1 MHDWLSLCD
10 AVAHQNLISSNETS
24 RKRIASL
31 PPCPPKN
38 WIIDFLF
45 NLTTVQK
52 IFWLKISLY
61 WCFSNDGYALFLAHN
76 VLENVVANRAGLALF
91 ICLNKLI
98 ITFGVLPVLR
108 WRLLFANLL
117 YAVLVVHLFWQV
129 VTQIKWEFGL
139 IRKTSIGDKTR
150 KKRRCILCR
159 NILR

>member
-1 MHDWLSLCD
+1 MKPLERELPLC
-10 AVAHQNLISSNETS
+10 
-24 RKRIASL
+24 
-31 PPCPPKN
+31 CPPFPPKKLDN
-38 WIIDFLF
+38 RFSIQSDHRTKDF
-45 NLTTVQK
+45 
-52 IFWLKISLY
+52 FWLKISLY
-61 WCFSNDGYALFLAHN
+61 WCFSNEKKVDGYALFLAHN

-91 ICLNKLI
+91 ICLNKLMI
-98 ITFGVLPVLR
+98 SFGVLPVLR